1 MTNSLPDSKRS
12 NRVLMIAMDAAEP
25 RLIERWTAD
34 GSLPTLKRLREQGV
48 YGRLDSS
55 AGWLGGSPWPTFF
68 TSQSPAEH
76 GFYSYLAWRPEEMAS
91 VRPTPDYLPM
101 TPFWYDLS
109 RQGPRVIAIDVPL
122 TYEPKPFNGLQV
134 SNWATH
140 EALVPPATYP
150 ADLMDL
156 LRSRF
161 GPPQRSNEEYG
172 LLPFNRLLDI
182 RDDQRNLADGVGRVA
197 RLLMEK
203 EAWDLF
209 LVAFSTTHRC
219 GHKLWDHSGVQG
231 EVPADR
237 VAEFDDALRQVY
249 ISVDRALGQLIETA
263 GNDITTLVF
272 SLHGMGENTSRA
284 ELLPEMLQ
292 RVLAGGVV
300 VDRPAGKP
308 GLLKRIRELIPNR
321 WRNTIKDH
329 LPLAIQDRLT
339 SYWRMGRSDWSQTRA
354 FCLVADLQGYVRFNV
369 RGREAEG
376 IVEPGVEY
384 QRLAQEVADGLRSF
398 VDADSGQPVI
408 GDIKTS
414 AEVFST
420 GARRDLL
427 PDLIVQWNFTPVAPQ
442 RRIVSPRFGAI
453 DLPMPGKNVSGRG
466 GNHRPHGFFIGAGPT
481 VQPGTLEGHHI
492 VDLAPTVYQ
501 LLGQAPP
508 ASMQGRA
515 IRLRATPATRPRA
528 GVSG

>member
-1 MTNSLPDSKRS
+1 MTNIPPDAK
-12 NRVLMIAMDAAEP
+12 RVLVIALDAAEP

-48 YGRLDSS
+48 YGRLSSS
-55 AGWLGGSPWPTFF
+55 ADWLGGSPWPTFY
-68 TSQSPAEH
+68 TSQTPAEH
-76 GFYSYLAWRPEEMAS
+76 GFYSYLAWRPGEMAS

-101 TPFWYDLS
+101 APFWYSLS
-109 RQGPRVIAIDVPL
+109 AQGPRVIAIDIPL
-122 TYEPKPFNGLQV
+122 TYEPKPFNGVQV

-156 LRSRF
+156 LRSKF
-161 GPPQRSNEEYG
+161 GPPRRSNEEYG

-182 RDDQRNLADGVGRVA
+182 RDDQRALADGVCALA

-209 LVAFSTTHRC
+209 LIAFSATHRC

-231 EVPADR
+231 EVPRDR
-237 VAEFDDALRQVY
+237 AAEFDDALRQVY
-249 ISVDRALGQLIETA
+249 INADRAVGRLIEAA
-263 GNDITTLVF
+263 GKDITTLVF

-300 VDRPAGKP
+300 ANSPAGKP
-308 GLLKRIRELIPNR
+308 GLVKRIRELIPNR

-329 LPLAIQDRLT
+329 LPLAIQDWLT

-354 FCLVADLQGYVRFNV
+354 FCLVADLQGYLRFNV

-376 IVEPGVEY
+376 IVEPGAEY
-384 QRLAQEVADGLRSF
+384 QRLAAEITEGLRSF
-398 VDADSGQPVI
+398 VDADSGEPVI
-408 GDIKTS
+408 ADIKSPADLFS
-414 AEVFST
+414 A
-420 GARRDLL
+420 GAHRDHL
-427 PDLIVQWNFTPVAPQ
+427 PDLIVQWNFSPVAEQ
-442 RRIVSPRFGAI
+442 RRIVSARFGAI
-453 DLPMPGKNVSGRG
+453 DLPLPGKNISGRG
-466 GNHRPHGFFIGAGPT
+466 GNHRPHGFLIGAGPGI
-481 VQPGTLEGHHI
+481 QPGTIEGRHI
-492 VDLAPTVYQ
+492 MDLAPTIYE
-501 LLGQAPP
+501 LLGQTPP
-508 ASMQGRA
+508 SSMQGQA
-515 IRLRATPATRPRA
+515 IALGATAATRA
-528 GVSG
+528 